1 KHIYRGGQ
9 PTALGLRRLSWL
21 GMKTVLKLRLD
32 KEQSQHEERVVEAMG
47 MRLPMHCLETVTDQ
61 QLAQALS
68 VLNDQNAWPIYVHCE
83 GGRDR
88 TGVVVAC
95 YRISHDNWSNQKA
108 LAEARQCGIRRRENY
123 ILSFRSS
130 TESRSRKH

>member
-1 KHIYRGGQ
+1 M
-9 PTALGLRRLSWL
+9 GLRRLSRL
-21 GMKTVLKLRLD
+21 GVKTVLNLRLD
-32 KEQSQHEERVVEAMG
+32 KEHSQDEERVVEAMG
-47 MRLPMHCLETVTDQ
+47 MRYIHLPMHRLEAVTDQ
-61 QLAQALS
+61 QVAQALS